1 MAGEDLEWLLRQFSS
16 GGGSLPSL
24 KSLGPNPQPSSLNP
38 NQDASAGTASPQKS
52 FQRYQTIEDCVQE
65 SFRDI
70 LSRSP
75 YIFAANKRQ
84 EALLA
89 QAAAHASPAIKFTSS
104 QPYALAASKSEKA
117 SAFSSDMPV
126 RAALNHSPKHAAAA
140 SRGVAAAAARS
151 SGRASAPPHLEP
163 SAVLETSDARASG
176 KMADK
181 RGKQAVIQRMERL
194 RNDDEALEM
203 LRQKVERY
211 MERDREKHMSAGRLS
226 PILKNRKGAKTQTL
240 ENRINKLVEQRLVD
254 TPPPPPRLRACC
266 ERLLPDSY
274 LAPGKGAKH
283 ATGARCADAAAGNVL
298 GKDG

>member
-24 KSLGPNPQPSSLNP
+24 KSLGPK
-38 NQDASAGTASPQKS
+38 QDASAGTASPQKI

-89 QAAAHASPAIKFTSS
+89 QAAAHASPSIKFTSS
-104 QPYALAASKSEKA
+104 EPYALAASKSEKA
-117 SAFSSDMPV
+117 STFSSDIPV

-163 SAVLETSDARASG
+163 SAVLETSDARAAG

-194 RNDDEALEM
+194 RNDDDALEK
-203 LRQKVERY
+203 LRQKVERH
-211 MERDREKHMSAGRLS
+211 MERDREKHMCAGRLS

-240 ENRINKLVEQRLVD
+240 ENRISRLVEQRLVK
-254 TPPPPPRLRACC
+254 PRACC
-266 ERLLPDSY
+266 ERLLPDSCV
-274 LAPGKGAKH
+274 APGKGAKH
-283 ATGARCADAAAGNVL
+283 ATGAPRADAAAGNVF